1 MMIFTHYYF
10 NMRHAFLY
18 YYEILSDFI
27 VVSSNFFFFKYNE
40 ISLMMNECVAL
51 IP

>member
-18 YYEILSDFI
+18 YSDFFVLI
-27 VVSSNFFFFKYNE
+27 SNFFFFKYNE